1 MEKAYSVL
9 KKNVLTSC
17 HIYTHAGNGQDSAG
31 SPEETAMKMTL
42 LLVRIAVAAAAAVL
56 SGTAVA
62 QSYPTKPIRLV
73 IPFAPGGI
81 FDYIARL
88 VSPILTETFGH
99 PVVVDNRPGGGGMI
113 AMSTASKAAPDGY
126 TVLLA
131 DPSFVINPT
140 LHPKPTYSINDF
152 TPLSVVTTASLVV
165 AVHANVPAKSLQ
177 ELIKLAGT
185 TKLSYGSAGVGTT
198 PHIAGELLKSRAKV
212 ELLHVPYKG
221 IGPAVSALVSEQ
233 VQVTFGSVAA
243 TQGFIRDG
251 RLRALGTTG
260 EKRASALP
268 NVPTVA
274 ELGYP
279 DYAVSVWGTVFVPRG
294 TPPAIVNRLNSE
306 FNKVLQVAEVRK
318 GLDKAAIEPLG
329 TTPAQAAAF
338 VDKEFAKYA
347 GVIKA
352 AGITAE

>member
-1 MEKAYSVL
+1 MHMKMSVL
-9 KKNVLTSC
+9 
-17 HIYTHAGNGQDSAG
+17 
-31 SPEETAMKMTL
+31 L
-42 LLVRIAVAAAAAVL
+42 LRVAVAAAAVTLFA
-56 SGTAVA
+56 GTAAA

-73 IPFAPGGI
+73 VPFAPGGI

-88 VSPILTETFGH
+88 VSPSLTETFGH

-113 AMSTASKAAPDGY
+113 AMSTVSKAAPDGY

-140 LHPKPTYSINDF
+140 LHPKPTYSIDDF
-152 TPLSVVTTASLVV
+152 TAVSVITTASLVV
-165 AVHANVPAKSLQ
+165 AVHANVAAKSLQ
-177 ELIKLAGT
+177 QLIELAGT

-198 PHIAGELLKSRAKV
+198 PHIAGELLRSRAKV

-233 VQVTFGSVAA
+233 VHVTFGSVAA

-268 NVPTVA
+268 NIPTVA

-279 DYAVSVWGTVFVPRG
+279 GYAVSVWGTVFVPKG
-294 TPPAIVNRLNSE
+294 TPQGIVNRLNGE
-306 FNKVLQVAEVRK
+306 FNKVLQVPEVRK

-338 VDKEFAKYA
+338 VNKEFAKYA
-347 GVIKA
+347 DVIKS